1 MRFLGYTVG
10 DDSIPADPPSP
21 ELMAEMGK
29 FVEEVAASGHLIATG
44 AFAPI
49 ATGTVKVSLTNGEF
63 TVTDGPFTEAKE
75 LIGGW
80 ALTEFDTVEEAIE
93 NTKRFLTIAGG
104 GESTIR
110 RIFGP
115 EDFPADFDPAALAA
129 HEAADAH

>member
-10 DDSIPADPPSP
+10 DDSIPTPPPSP

-29 FVEEVAASGHLIATG
+29 FVEEVSASGHLIATG
-44 AFAPI
+44 AFTPI
-49 ATGTVKVSLTNGEF
+49 ATGTRKISLADGQF

-80 ALTEFDTVEEAIE
+80 ALTEFDTWDEAID
-93 NTKRFLTIAGG
+93 NTKRFLSIVGS

-110 RIFGP
+110 RIFGDD
-115 EDFPADFDPAALAA
+115 DFPPGFDPAALAA
-129 HEAADAH
+129 NDAANA

>member
-10 DDSIPADPPSP
+10 DDSIPTPPPSP

-29 FVEEVAASGHLIATG
+29 FLEEVSASGHLIATG
-44 AFAPI
+44 AFTPI
-49 ATGTVKVSLTNGEF
+49 ATGTRKISLTDGEF

-80 ALTEFDTVEEAIE
+80 ALTEFDTWEEAID
-93 NTKRFLTIAGG
+93 NTKRFLSIIGS

-110 RIFGP
+110 RIFGDD
-115 EDFPADFDPAALAA
+115 DFPPGFDPAALAA
-129 HEAADAH
+129 NDAANA

>member
-10 DDSIPADPPSP
+10 DDSIPTPPPSP

-29 FVEEVAASGHLIATG
+29 FVEEVSAVRPPHRHRRLPPRSPP
-44 AFAPI
+44 APERS
-49 ATGTVKVSLTNGEF
+49 ACTDGEF

-80 ALTEFDTVEEAIE
+80 ALTEFDTWEEAID
-93 NTKRFLTIAGG
+93 NTKRFLSIVGS

-110 RIFGP
+110 RIFGDD
-115 EDFPADFDPAALAA
+115 DFPPGFDPAALAA
-129 HEAADAH
+129 NDAANA

>member
-1 MRFLGYTVG
+1 MRFLGYTLG
-10 DDSIPADPPSP
+10 DDSTPSAPPTP
-21 ELMAEMGK
+21 EIMAQMGQ
-29 FVEEVAASGHLIATG
+29 FVEGMTASGHLIATG

-49 ATGTVKVSLTNGEF
+49 AMGTVKVSLTGGEF

-80 ALTEFDTVEEAIE
+80 ALTEFDTVAEAIE
-93 NTKRFLTIAGG
+93 NTKKFLTIAGG

-115 EDFPADFDPAALAA
+115 EDFPPGFDPTALAA
-129 HEAADAH
+129 NAAADGR

>member
-10 DDSIPADPPSP
+10 DDSIPTPPPSP

-29 FVEEVAASGHLIATG
+29 FVEEVSASGHLIATG
-44 AFAPI
+44 AFTPI
-49 ATGTVKVSLTNGEF
+49 ATGTRKISLADGQF

-80 ALTEFDTVEEAIE
+80 ALTEFDTWEEAID
-93 NTKRFLTIAGG
+93 NTKRFLSIVGS

-110 RIFGP
+110 RIFGDD
-115 EDFPADFDPAALAA
+115 DFPPGFDPAALAA
-129 HEAADAH
+129 NDAANA